1 MNPIIKSGDDTSPI
15 INRKNRRAFMFNYR
29 HHNIYTKKYSTA
41 RAYEKARIFFFGV
54 DKKKKA
60 TSTVAAEA

>member
-1 MNPIIKSGDDTSPI
+1 MNRTMK
-15 INRKNRRAFMFNYR
+15 RAFKFKYN

-54 DKKKKA
+54 DKKKKEPK
-60 TSTVAAEA
+60 TVEESLAAAQA

>member
-1 MNPIIKSGDDTSPI
+1 MK
-15 INRKNRRAFMFNYR
+15 RAFKFKYN

-54 DKKKKA
+54 DKKKKEPK
-60 TSTVAAEA
+60 TVEESLAAAQA